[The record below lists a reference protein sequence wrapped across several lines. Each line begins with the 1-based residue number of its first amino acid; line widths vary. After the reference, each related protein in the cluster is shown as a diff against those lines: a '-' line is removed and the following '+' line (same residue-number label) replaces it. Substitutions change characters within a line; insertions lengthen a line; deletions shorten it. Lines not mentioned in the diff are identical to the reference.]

1 MEKDNKSIASRFL
14 QGWGQL
20 FGGSKKAPQPKPFP
34 ADRFF
39 YREELEFLSNK
50 KEPLMPIEKWAVEA
64 GRKAFAKEYG
74 SNARPGFNHVQWQ
87 NGIMS
92 SYINTRPVQDG
103 EEEQVSKLKELKALG
118 YVLPEDQLDKIR
130 KFEAKDIVGKYFKT
144 NNGDIFDV
152 TDFKAGENEKASLS
166 LIKYTQNDLVGKRET
181 VDFEDFKES
190 VNTYYHPLSSREESI
205 FNTRL
210 EAARYAEIIFDRI
223 GRTAFRSPVEI
234 TNGKIPLEQQKAYS
248 DENGLFIPTEWEI
261 NYGGTTITVKGHST
275 QNEEKTLVLN
285 YMNARNHRDLL
296 NTIEEGVDKQY
307 NMKLSASL
315 AEILGNKLPNG
326 DILYL
331 PTRGTVLF
339 NTDNGDAV
347 DSLMVHKD
355 GELFAFSKF
364 KRVELSRKDLF
375 NMKNCLMIDGT
386 IEQEKLEKALAVPLM
401 KDYVES
407 LTIADDIHS
416 GDIDKL
422 PVNTRIKS
430 LCRQEWDLEQAY
442 NQYANHPADEDFA
455 NQYKAEWNAAS
466 VNYSLELKR
475 LVEAYK
481 NDPGVVDVEKKARF
495 DRLNELLQFQK
506 ATAVLQQDQSPSIQ
520 DAVKKEKR
528 PVEET
533 KAVAEKTEEQ
543 KPSAPIESVA
553 AAPKESVKP
562 EKEREEQQVIQTT
575 APTGRWHTAD
585 IKQKEAYLQ
594 YGKLLSDRLALQ
606 QTYHRL
612 PLTNNE
618 RSVPT
623 DLNCEEYKG
632 LDALMLSL
640 DCEKNGYSLPVYLTK
655 KELEEKKLLL
665 KKNAVGFSLVRN
677 GDVIT
682 VYNVENTNYSF
693 RNPEEYDKLKKHH
706 HSENHSLKMDND
718 LSYLLQ
724 PKALTVNFAIDGK
737 PGLASYDAQRDTIH
751 LATMD
756 QYTHK
761 DDYYRDMSI
770 GMLRSVRNKEARN
783 TKYNALIREEL
794 ITLVGAAIVG
804 QKNKFNVITPQQS
817 ILWREKL
824 RNDPSYNQ
832 EVFSSASI
840 TSQLLLQR
848 IDVVKKGNFQE
859 LDLRSTTPVDMDLD
873 GNGIVDSQENYAP
886 DKKQGSSEVEE
897 KKEDAPRHEARGHL
911 RR

>member
-1 MEKDNKSIASRFL
+1 MEKENKSIASRFL

-34 ADRFF
+34 GDRFF

-50 KEPLMPIEKWAVEA
+50 KEPLTPIEKWAVEA
-64 GRKAFAKEYG
+64 GSKAFAKEYG
-74 SNARPGFNHVQWQ
+74 SNTRPGFNHVQWQ
-87 NGIMS
+87 GGIMS
-92 SYINTRPVQDG
+92 SYINGHPVQDN
-103 EEEQVSKLKELKALG
+103 EYEQVMKLKELKSLG
-118 YVLPEDQLDKIR
+118 YVLPEEQLDKIR
-130 KFEAKDIVGKYFKT
+130 EYEAKDIVGNYFKT
-144 NNGDIFDV
+144 NNGDIFHV
-152 TDFKAGENEKASLS
+152 TDFQAGENEKFSLC
-166 LIKYTQNDLVGKRET
+166 LTKYTQNDLVGERKT
-181 VDFEDFKES
+181 VDFESFKENLNS
-190 VNTYYHPLSSREESI
+190 YYHSLTNREES
-205 FNTRL
+205 FFKERL

-234 TNGKIPLEQQKAYS
+234 KNGKIPLEQQKAYS
-248 DENGLFIPTEWEI
+248 DENGLFIPTEWNI

-296 NTIEEGVDKQY
+296 NTIQEGVDKQY

-315 AEILGNKLPNG
+315 AEILGKKLPNG
-326 DILYL
+326 DFLYL
-331 PTRGTVLF
+331 PTRDTVLF
-339 NTDNGDAV
+339 RTENGDAV

-364 KRVELSRKDLF
+364 KPVELSRNDLSQ
-375 NMKNCLMIDGT
+375 MKNCLMIDGT
-386 IEQEKLEKALAVPLM
+386 IEQEKLEKALVVPLM

-407 LTIADDIHS
+407 LTIEDDIHS

-422 PVNTRIKS
+422 PVNTKIKS
-430 LCRQEWDLEQAY
+430 LCREEWDAAQKYNEYAY
-442 NQYANHPADEDFA
+442 HPADKEFA
-455 NQYKAEWNAAS
+455 KQYEALWKAAS
-466 VNYSLELKR
+466 LNYSLELKR

-481 NDPGVVDVEKKARF
+481 NNPGEVDTEQKARF

-506 ATAVLQQDQSPSIQ
+506 ATTVLKQDQSPSIQ
-520 DAVKKEKR
+520 DAVKKGER
-528 PVEET
+528 PVEKT
-533 KAVAEKTEEQ
+533 KAVEEKKEEQ
-543 KPSAPIESVA
+543 KPSAPIEA
-553 AAPKESVKP
+553 AAAVSTESVKP
-562 EKEREEQQVIQTT
+562 EKEKEEQQVTQPA
-575 APTGRWHTAD
+575 APTGRWHTEE

-623 DLNCEEYKG
+623 DSNCEEYKG

-640 DCEKNGYSLPVYLTK
+640 DSEKNGYSLPVYLTK

-693 RNPEEYDKLKKHH
+693 RHPEEYDKLKKHH
-706 HSENHSLKMDND
+706 HSENQSLKMDND
-718 LSYLLQ
+718 LSFLLQ
-724 PKALTVNFAIDGK
+724 PKALPVNFAIDGK

-824 RNDPSYNQ
+824 RNDPSYNK

-873 GNGIVDSQENYAP
+873 GNGIADSQENYAP
-886 DKKQGSSEVEE
+886 DKKQGSAESEE
-897 KKEDAPRHEARGHL
+897 KKEDVPRHEARGHF